1 MQHFHS
7 IIFGIGNSSTEIPS
21 PPLGLSVV
29 MLPKAHLTLHFM
41 ISGSRLTQI
50 THCGYLSHENF
61 LYSSSVYSCHLFL
74 MLSASDRSIHFL
86 SFIVLTF
93 AWNVPLVSL
102 IFLKRSLVFPIL
114 FFSLYFF
121 ALITEE
127 VFLIPPCYSLELC
140 ILLGMS
146 FSFAF
151 HFSSFL
157 SYLQGLHRQLFCL
170 FAFLFLGDGLD
181 HCLWYNVMNLPP

>member
-1 MQHFHS
+1 MTHLSKTYDLSWDWNENRLFSALLPLLSFPNLLAYRAQHFHS

-74 MLSASDRSIHFL
+74 ISSASVRSIPFL

-93 AWNVPLVSL
+93 A
-102 IFLKRSLVFPIL
+102 
-114 FFSLYFF
+114 
-121 ALITEE
+121 
-127 VFLIPPCYSLELC
+127 
-140 ILLGMS
+140 
-146 FSFAF
+146 
-151 HFSSFL
+151 
-157 SYLQGLHRQLFCL
+157 
-170 FAFLFLGDGLD
+170 
-181 HCLWYNVMNLPP
+181 